1 MFDFIINIMASALTF
16 FYNLTASMGV
26 ANYGIAIILLT
37 VAIKMAIYPLTAK
50 SVRSMKAMQEL
61 QPKMKE
67 IQEKFKGNPEKLN
80 KELAALYKDK
90 GVNPFS
96 GCLPLLLQ
104 MPILIAIF
112 FAIRDFQYAHQPSFL
127 LWKDL
132 GQPDPT
138 YILPVLAAVTT
149 YYQSKQTTT
158 DTTSQQNKMMLYM
171 MPLFIGYITT
181 QFPAGLGLYWVV
193 SNLVQIG
200 QQWWMYR
207 KPAEA
212 AGEASK

>member
-1 MFDFIINIMASALTF
+1 MFDFVINIMTSALTF
-16 FYNLTASMGV
+16 FYDMTVTLGF
-26 ANYGIAIILLT
+26 ANYGVAIILLT
-37 VAIKMAIYPLTAK
+37 ATIKMAIYPLTAK
-50 SVRSMKAMQEL
+50 SVRSMKAMQEV

-67 IQEKFKGNPEKLN
+67 LQDKYKGNPEKLN
-80 KELAALYKDK
+80 KEMAALYKEK

-112 FAIRDFQYAHQPSFL
+112 FAIRDYQYVNQPSFL
-127 LWKDL
+127 LWSNL

-138 YILPVLAAVTT
+138 YILPVLAGVTT
-149 YYQSKQTTT
+149 YFQSKQTTT

-171 MPLFIGYITT
+171 MPLFIAYITT

-207 KPAEA
+207 KPAET
-212 AGEASK
+212 AGEVR

>member
-1 MFDFIINIMASALTF
+1 MFDFVINIMTSALTF
-16 FYNLTASMGV
+16 FYDMTVTLGF
-26 ANYGIAIILLT
+26 ANYGVAIILLT
-37 VAIKMAIYPLTAK
+37 ATIKMAIYPLTAK
-50 SVRSMKAMQEL
+50 SVRSMKAMQEV

-67 IQEKFKGNPEKLN
+67 LQDKYKGNPEKLN
-80 KELAALYKDK
+80 KEMAALYKEK

-112 FAIRDFQYAHQPSFL
+112 FAIRDYQYVNQPSFL
-127 LWKDL
+127 LWSNL
-132 GQPDPT
+132 GHPDPT
-138 YILPVLAAVTT
+138 YILPVLAGVTT
-149 YYQSKQTTT
+149 YFQSKQTTT

-171 MPLFIGYITT
+171 MPLFIAYITT

-207 KPAEA
+207 KPAET
-212 AGEASK
+212 AGEVR

>member
-1 MFDFIINIMASALTF
+1 MDFLSGIMQSALTF
-16 FYNLTASMGV
+16 FYNLTGSIGY
-26 ANYGIAIILLT
+26 ANYGLAIILLT
-37 VAIKMAIYPLTAK
+37 VVIKMAIYPLTAK
-50 SVRSMKAMQEL
+50 SVRSMKAMQDI

-67 IQEKFKGNPEKLN
+67 LQEKYKGNPEKLN
-80 KELAALYKDK
+80 KEMAVLYKEK

-96 GCLPLLLQ
+96 GCLPLIIQ

-112 FAIRDFQYAHQPSFL
+112 FAIRDYQYVNQPSFL
-127 LWKDL
+127 LWQDL
-132 GQPDPT
+132 GQHDPT

-149 YYQSKQTTT
+149 FFQSKQTTT
-158 DTTSQQNKMMLYM
+158 DTSSQQNKMMLYV

-181 QFPAGLGLYWVV
+181 QFPAGLGIYWVV
-193 SNLVQIG
+193 SNLVQIS

-212 AGEASK
+212 AGEAR